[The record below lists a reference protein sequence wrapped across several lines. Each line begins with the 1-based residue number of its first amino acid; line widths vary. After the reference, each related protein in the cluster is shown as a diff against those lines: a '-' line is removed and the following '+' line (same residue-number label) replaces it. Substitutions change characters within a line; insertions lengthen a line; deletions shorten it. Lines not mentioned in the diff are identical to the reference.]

1 MALFPE
7 QTINYFKKIIKVAW
21 HFSDFTVSHILGG
34 LKSKPPAQLQAK
46 KKKKKRKTGEN
57 KACRPGRWR
66 WVKTQV
72 RQQSSSGNWSI
83 IQTASNWVMMSN
95 SSSRS
100 SRSSRPRK
108 VPRDMGTVGV
118 GLKKWDSAD
127 WIEFRQGRNDFG
139 LSYSAVIKFSSQKS
153 LPANICLVKQ
163 LRSQKKKKRDTDW
176 TGE

>member
-1 MALFPE
+1 MTFFRFHSL
-7 QTINYFKKIIKVAW
+7 T
-21 HFSDFTVSHILGG
+21 HLGR
-34 LKSKPPAQLQAK
+34 AQKQAAGSITSQ

-72 RQQSSSGNWSI
+72 RQPSSSGNWSI

-95 SSSRS
+95 SS

-163 LRSQKKKKRDTDW
+163 LRSQKKKRDTDW